1 MCSDAVLKVDNVC
14 KHYRAW
20 ESPHERLK
28 ELLFGVDAASQV
40 EVIKNISLELG
51 RGQILGVIGPN
62 GAGKS
67 TLLQMIAG
75 TLRPSSGTIEIDGR
89 LTALLELGAGVD
101 PELTGIENIYLM
113 SSTYGIP
120 RPQIKDSIDDIIRFS
135 GLGSYIEKPVK
146 TYSSGMFVRL
156 AFSVSTALKP
166 DVLIV
171 DEALSVGD
179 VGFQAKCLERLE
191 ELIAS
196 GTSIL
201 LASHDM
207 QLIRNYCTSAICLH
221 QGEIISRGEPEVVTE
236 RYLHLMR
243 QDRENAQETLS
254 WTADE
259 EAKARFASKEGE
271 ILSVEVLGHEAERSF
286 ATGDTIR
293 VKIVCKLHELKLTP
307 AIILILRDARG
318 YNIYGLKART
328 EFLRQTQ
335 DGCVSAE
342 FEIPLHLAEGSYSF
356 TVRLENTKTDT
367 INYLLDKHVG
377 ICGFTVSDSQKGFL
391 GGVNLHGR
399 VVHDV

>member
-1 MCSDAVLKVDNVC
+1 MSSDVVLKVDSVC

-40 EVIKNISLELG
+40 EVVKNISLELG

-75 TLRPSSGTIEIDGR
+75 TLRPSSGSISIDGR

-120 RPQIKDSIDDIIRFS
+120 RAQIKTGIDDIIRFS
-135 GLGSYIEKPVK
+135 GLGRYIDKPVK

-156 AFSVSTALKP
+156 AFSVSTALEP

-221 QGEIISRGEPEVVTE
+221 QGEIIARGEPELVTE

-243 QDRENAQETLS
+243 QDREDAQETLS
-254 WTADE
+254 WKVE
-259 EAKARFASKEGE
+259 QEAKARFASREGE
-271 ILSVEVLGHEAERSF
+271 ITSVEVLGADQNLNF
-286 ATGDTIR
+286 KTGAR
-293 VKIVCKLHELKLTP
+293 VQVRVECELHGDKLSP

-318 YNIYGLKART
+318 YNIYGLKAR
-328 EFLRQTQ
+328 EAQLQQT
-335 DGCVSAE
+335 DTHKVSAC
-342 FEIPLHLAEGSYSF
+342 FEMPLHLAEGSYSF

-377 ICGFTVSDSQKGFL
+377 ICSFTVNDPDKAFL
-391 GGVNLHGR
+391 GGVNLHGK
-399 VVHDV
+399 VVTGG

>member
-1 MCSDAVLKVDNVC
+1 MSSDVVLKVDSVC

-40 EVIKNISLELG
+40 EVVKNISLELG

-75 TLRPSSGTIEIDGR
+75 TLRPSSGSISIDGR

-120 RPQIKDSIDDIIRFS
+120 RAQIKTGIDDIIRFS

-156 AFSVSTALKP
+156 AFSVSTALEP

-221 QGEIISRGEPEVVTE
+221 QGEIIAQGEPEFVTE

-243 QDRENAQETLS
+243 QDRATTPDSLS
-254 WTADE
+254 WSVDE
-259 EAKARFASKEGE
+259 DAKARFATREGE
-271 ILSVEVLGHEAERSF
+271 ITSVEVMGADQNLNF
-286 ATGDTIR
+286 KTGAQVQVR
-293 VKIVCKLHELKLTP
+293 VECELHSDKLSPTV
-307 AIILILRDARG
+307 ILILRDARG
-318 YNIYGLKART
+318 YNIYGLKAR
-328 EFLRQTQ
+328 EAQLQQT
-335 DGCVSAE
+335 DAHKVSAC
-342 FEIPLHLAEGSYSF
+342 FEMPLHLAEGYYSF
-356 TVRLENTKTDT
+356 TVRLEDTKTDT
-367 INYLLDKHVG
+367 ISNLLDKHVG
-377 ICGFTVSDSQKGFL
+377 ICSFTVNDPDKAFL
-391 GGVNLHGR
+391 GGVNLHGK
-399 VVHDV
+399 VVTGG

>member
-1 MCSDAVLKVDNVC
+1 MCSDVVLKVDDVC

-20 ESPHERLK
+20 ESPYERLK
-28 ELLFGVDAASQV
+28 ELLLGVDAANQV
-40 EVIKNISLELG
+40 EVIKHISLELG

-75 TLRPSSGTIEIDGR
+75 TLRPSSGHITIDGR

-120 RPQIKDSIDDIIRFS
+120 RPQIKASIDSIIHFS

-156 AFSVSTALKP
+156 AFSVSTALEP

-221 QGEIISRGEPEVVTE
+221 QGEIIARGEPEIVTE

-243 QDRENAQETLS
+243 QDRENAQETLN
-254 WTADE
+254 WKADA
-259 EAKARFASKEGE
+259 EAKARFASKEAE
-271 ILSVEVLGHEAERSF
+271 IISVEVQGDEGERNFQS
-286 ATGDTIR
+286 GDR
-293 VKIVCKLHELKLTP
+293 VRVQVRCQLHEPGLTP

-318 YNIYGLKART
+318 YNIYGLKALGDRVCQ
-328 EFLRQTQ
+328 EA
-335 DGCVSAE
+335 DGQVSAG

-356 TVRLENTKTDT
+356 TVRLENSKTDR

-377 ICGFTVSDSQKGFL
+377 ICGFTVTDPQKDFL

-399 VVHDV
+399 IVSNG

>member
-135 GLGSYIEKPVK
+135 GLGNYIEKPVK

-221 QGEIISRGEPEVVTE
+221 QGEIIAQGEPELVTE

-243 QDRENAQETLS
+243 QDREHVHDTLS
-254 WTADE
+254 WKADE
-259 EAKARFASKEGE
+259 EGKARFASKKG
-271 ILSVEVLGHEAERSF
+271 EVLAVSVLDHELNRSF
-286 ATGDTIR
+286 VTGDVIR
-293 VKIVCKLHELKLTP
+293 VQVACQLHEPGVTP
-307 AIILILRDARG
+307 SIVLILRDVRG
-318 YNIYGLKART
+318 YNIYGLKASCDQLHNT
-328 EFLRQTQ
+328 S
-335 DGCVSAE
+335 DGQVNAV
-342 FEIPLHLAEGSYSF
+342 FEMPLQLAEGHYSF
-356 TVRLENTKTDT
+356 TVRLENAKTDT

-377 ICGFTVSDSQKGFL
+377 ICGFTVSDPQKDFL

-399 VVHDV
+399 IVHDV